1 MATLMTGVRMRLPA
15 YLFLLAL
22 LTVSLAVLAC
32 GRDLVRDE
40 TATPRAAVESPS
52 PTPTTVASTPV
63 PPSETESPEMP
74 MPAASSPEPTVPA
87 TPVATQ
93 AAGTLPQAAATEPPA
108 ATPTAAPTA
117 TPPPVAVVPPGL
129 VIDPQLS
136 LSAYEE
142 VLVGIYESVLPS
154 VVQVEVRTNVRMG
167 GIFGSEFTFVPSEGS
182 GFVWSAEGHI
192 VTNHH
197 VIEDADQVTVVF
209 ADETEF
215 PAEVLGSD
223 PDSDLAVLKIEPLNG
238 GLKPVQQGNSD
249 ELRVGQ
255 LAFAV
260 GSPFGQEFS
269 MTGGIVSALGR
280 VIPAG
285 SGQFS
290 IPQVIQTDT
299 PINPGNSG
307 GPLLDRYGNVIGI
320 NFLISTSTGINS
332 GVGFAV
338 PINTAKR
345 IVPVLIEEGD
355 YTYAYLGITG
365 TTVRNTLAEINGL
378 PPGTRGVLLVGIV
391 PDGPADK
398 AGLTEA
404 EDTKDV
410 DGIAYPVDGDI
421 IIAIDDDAG
430 AGH

>member
-40 TATPRAAVESPS
+40 TATPPAAVESPS

-74 MPAASSPEPTVPA
+74 MPAASSSEPTVPA

-108 ATPTAAPTA
+108 AMPTAVPTA
-117 TPPPVAVVPPGL
+117 TPAVIEAMPPGL

-197 VIEDADQVTVVF
+197 VIEDADQVRWCS
-209 ADETEF
+209 
-215 PAEVLGSD
+215 L
-223 PDSDLAVLKIEPLNG
+223 
-238 GLKPVQQGNSD
+238 
-249 ELRVGQ
+249 
-255 LAFAV
+255 
-260 GSPFGQEFS
+260 
-269 MTGGIVSALGR
+269 
-280 VIPAG
+280 
-285 SGQFS
+285 
-290 IPQVIQTDT
+290 
-299 PINPGNSG
+299 
-307 GPLLDRYGNVIGI
+307 
-320 NFLISTSTGINS
+320 
-332 GVGFAV
+332 
-338 PINTAKR
+338 
-345 IVPVLIEEGD
+345 
-355 YTYAYLGITG
+355 
-365 TTVRNTLAEINGL
+365 
-378 PPGTRGVLLVGIV
+378 TRRSFRRKSW
-391 PDGPADK
+391 A
-398 AGLTEA
+398 ATR
-404 EDTKDV
+404 TRTWRC
-410 DGIAYPVDGDI
+410 
-421 IIAIDDDAG
+421 
-430 AGH
+430 